1 MMSAS
6 VVSAVSNFGHRISQP
21 IVNFARNVK
30 SSINNTI
37 SAIKSLPKKMNE
49 IGHNMSQ
56 KISDS
61 LHIHHKE
68 ENKEGVKIL
77 SMKQINTKASIE
89 DLKSTWLEENRLEMA
104 KKSTKEVA

>member
-1 MMSAS
+1 
-6 VVSAVSNFGHRISQP
+6 
-21 IVNFARNVK
+21 
-30 SSINNTI
+30 
-37 SAIKSLPKKMNE
+37 
-49 IGHNMSQ
+49 MSQ

-104 KKSTKEVA
+104 KKSTKEAA